1 MWGFDR
7 RKDRGPPWNG
17 SMLGALIIVFRE
29 VIEAGLIVGIVMA
42 ATRGV
47 AGRGR
52 WVCIG
57 IGAGIAG
64 AALVALFAGAIS
76 QAFEGAGQEL
86 FNASVLGV
94 AVVMLM
100 WHNAWMARHGR
111 EIAAEMRNIGTA
123 VSQGARP
130 LTALAVVVGLAV
142 LREGSEV
149 VLFLYGIF
157 ASGTSGLSL
166 LTGGLLGVAA
176 GAAFTGLTYFGLL
189 AIPSRYIFSVT
200 SWLIALLAAGMAAQ
214 SVQFLDNAGL
224 VVAFDRT
231 VWDTS
236 WLLSESSIF
245 GRLLHTLIGYTERPT
260 EMQLLVYIATLLVMY
275 LLMRF
280 ARYRPQQRVAV

>member
-1 MWGFDR
+1 
-7 RKDRGPPWNG
+7 
-17 SMLGALIIVFRE
+17 MLGALIIVFRE
-29 VIEAGLIVGIVMA
+29 VIEAGLIIGIVMA

-52 WVCIG
+52 WITIG
-57 IGAGIAG
+57 IGAGILG
-64 AALVALFAGAIS
+64 AAVVALFAGAIS

-86 FNASVLGV
+86 FNATVLGI

-111 EIAAEMRNIGTA
+111 EIAAEMRTIGTA
-123 VSQGARP
+123 VSEGAKP

-157 ASGTSGLSL
+157 ASGTSGAAL
-166 LTGGLLGVAA
+166 LVGGLLGVAA
-176 GAAFTGLTYFGLL
+176 GAAFTALTYAGLL
-189 AIPSRYIFSVT
+189 AIPNRYIFSVT

-214 SVQFLDNAGL
+214 AVQFLNNAGVI
-224 VVAFDRT
+224 VVLDRT

-236 WLLSESSIF
+236 WLLSEGSII
-245 GRLLHTLIGYTERPT
+245 GKLLHTLIGYTQRPT
-260 EMQLLVYIATLLVMY
+260 ELQLMTYIATLFAMF
-275 LLMRF
+275 LLMRI
-280 ARYRPQQRVAV
+280 ARYQPRRRITAPAE